1 MKRGEK
7 MNRIPTHP
15 GEILKDEL
23 EARNMSMNQLAK
35 ELNVPT
41 GRISLI
47 MSGKRAI
54 TPDTAIRLANYLGT
68 SAEVW
73 MNLQTQ
79 YDLALARR
87 KLEDELKIAS

>member
-1 MKRGEK
+1 

-23 EARNMSMNQLAK
+23 EARNMSMNRLAK
-35 ELNVPT
+35 ELNVPA
-41 GRISLI
+41 GRISQI